1 MVDWATILLATIL
14 AAFTPGADKA
24 TRFNFCPVAL
34 QLVFLV
40 LTNLGTLL
48 LSTRLLLDFFD
59 HQHPLL
65 PTASLLLSSVLA
77 NFLLTSIPSAFSRL
91 STQFRPQR
99 QTHTYK
105 MGESR
110 QELIQWLNQLLSL
123 NITKVEQCGTGA
135 ALCQVFDSIFM
146 DIPMSRVK
154 FNVNSEYAY
163 IQNFKVLQNCFH
175 KHQVDKPIPVE
186 ALVKC
191 KMQDNLEF
199 LQWTKKFWDLNFPD
213 QEYDAVSR
221 RKGAP
226 VPSGG
231 GPAPRAASGTGAS
244 AARRGG
250 TTPLGGARVP
260 KAAGP
265 GTAALQQENATLKE
279 TVVGLERERDFYF
292 SKLRDIELLVQQAV
306 EEDPE
311 LEKQEDGLV
320 KQIQTILYS
329 TEEGFE
335 IPAEGE
341 AVDDQETF

>member
-1 MVDWATILLATIL
+1 
-14 AAFTPGADKA
+14 
-24 TRFNFCPVAL
+24 
-34 QLVFLV
+34 
-40 LTNLGTLL
+40 
-48 LSTRLLLDFFD
+48 
-59 HQHPLL
+59 
-65 PTASLLLSSVLA
+65 
-77 NFLLTSIPSAFSRL
+77 
-91 STQFRPQR
+91 
-99 QTHTYK
+99 

-110 QELIQWLNQLLSL
+110 QELITWLNSLLQL

-146 DIPMSRVK
+146 DIPMHRVK

-163 IQNFKVLQNCFH
+163 IQNFKILQNAFA
-175 KHQVDKPIPVE
+175 KHQIDKPIPVT

-213 QEYDAVSR
+213 HEYDAVAR
-221 RKGAP
+221 RKGGALPSGAPAP
-226 VPSGG
+226 V
-231 GPAPRAASGTGAS
+231 RAGAGS
-244 AARRGG
+244 AGAARRGG
-250 TTPLGGARVP
+250 VTPTTGPRVA

-265 GTAALQQENATLKE
+265 ATAALQQENAKLGE
-279 TVVGLERERDFYF
+279 TIVGLERERDFYF

-320 KQIQTILYS
+320 KQIQAILYS

-335 IPAEGE
+335 IPAE
-341 AVDDQETF
+341 DQLDEEETF